1 MFGKN
6 EIVGKKYFAEAKDK
20 LLVTSI
26 FYTIQG
32 EGPLMGEPAVFVR
45 LAKCNL
51 ACSFCDTYFDSGQ
64 WMTVDE
70 IADACLLAIHKDTN
84 GVPMWVGDYPP
95 ALVLTGGEPTLQNI
109 EPLLKYAIG
118 EGIVTQIESNGIL
131 EAEINPYTIFVISPK
146 CVEKNGKAMHYIKP
160 HAKNLERADALK
172 FVLSADPDSPYHIIP
187 EWAHEWQNNGNY
199 RRKVY
204 VSPMNIYNE
213 EPQTAKTAR
222 MSNQT
227 SLEQRS
233 TVEEVISFWTPGLL
247 NMEANQRNHEYVR
260 DYAKKYGLLANLQMH
275 LYLGA
280 A

>member
-1 MFGKN
+1 VFGRN
-6 EIVGKKYFAEAKDK
+6 EIVGKKYFVDADNK

-32 EGPLMGEPAVFVR
+32 EGPLMGEPAIFVR

-64 WMTVDE
+64 WMTYSEIVDGAE
-70 IADACLLAIHKDTN
+70 QAVIREL
-84 GVPMWVGDYPP
+84 GEVPTWMNDNPP
-95 ALVLTGGEPTLQNI
+95 ALILTGGEPTLQDINS
-109 EPLLKYAIG
+109 LLLGFINAG
-118 EGIVTQIESNGIL
+118 SATQIESNGIL
-131 EAEINPYTIFVISPK
+131 EAAINPLTIFVISPK
-146 CVEKNGKAMHYIKP
+146 CAEKNGKTGKYIKP
-160 HAKNLERADALK
+160 HPKNLERADALK
-172 FVLSADPDSPYHIIP
+172 FVLSADPESQYHTIP
-187 EWAHEWQNNGNY
+187 EWAFEWKEKRGY
-199 RRKVY
+199 GARIF

-222 MSNQT
+222 ISNET

-233 TVEEVISFWTPGLL
+233 TIEEVISFWTPGLL
-247 NMEANQRNHEYVR
+247 NQEQNQRNHEYVR
-260 DYAKKYGLLANLQMH
+260 EYAKKNGLQVNLQMH